1 MTAPISCL
9 LTCGLFICNFIGGP
23 YPCTASAKKSTCR
36 IQGERADCSHL
47 SLSVIPADLPE
58 NISSLDVS
66 HNKLGK
72 MFPESLG
79 RYRGLVHL
87 NASYNSI
94 VRVDER
100 LCQSLPLLLTLNLEH
115 NQVHLLKK
123 EDLGQCSTLTWLNI
137 ANNRLKLQEEPF
149 SGLQNLEHLDVS
161 KNKLQS
167 AKLGSQPQLP
177 SLRSL
182 CLGQNAFTTLKTE
195 DFSYLRSSP
204 SLQAL
209 NLSYTSVKTVE
220 SGSFQPISG
229 LRTLILDG
237 SDMSSEAM
245 SKLLSELSVTAINSL
260 SLQRM
265 KLVAL
270 RNQTFASLQK
280 TNLTYLDLSE
290 NGMTTIEDGSFQ
302 WLPKLQSLILTDN
315 SLKRLTRGTFQGLKM
330 LRKLQLT
337 KALVKKHTSLPVIE
351 DYAFQPLN
359 NLKSLILNRTAFLKI
374 TEQTFTGLTS
384 LMELDLSW
392 SSYVQTP
399 QRGIT
404 NKTFVSL
411 KDSPLRRLNLEGNA
425 LTELQPGSF
434 SALSNLTVLI
444 LNYNFIKQ
452 TLTGREFEGLS
463 QIREIYL
470 SNNVQSINLTSS
482 SFVNVSS
489 LRVLTLGK
497 SLKAEALNQD
507 PSPLRPLSNLTV
519 LDLSNN
525 NIANIRKNVLEGLT
539 DLRELKL
546 QHNNLARLWK
556 MANLGGPV
564 LFLKDTQKL
573 ETLLLDYNGF
583 DEIPVKALQGL
594 TSLSLL
600 TLSNNLLNNL
610 KDAVFDDLK
619 SLRFLSLAKNLIT
632 TVRPEVFQTPMS
644 NLSVLLMDKN
654 PFDCTCESILWFVT
668 KLNNT
673 NGTSVPGLKE
683 NYKCNTP
690 LVYFNR
696 SIMDF
701 DPLSCKDTTPF
712 QALYMLSSTVVL
724 IMMVSA
730 FLIRFQGWRIQFYW
744 NVLINRTL
752 GFSDATGEEANGFEY
767 DAYVI
772 HAEEDAS
779 WVTKQMIP
787 LETAKCKFCLEERD
801 SILGMTYL
809 ASIMENMRKSRKILF
824 VVTES
829 LLKDPW
835 CRRFKV
841 HHALHQVIEASRDSV
856 VLVFLQDVND
866 YKLSRSL
873 FLRRGML
880 RPCCILE
887 WPVQRERVP
896 AFHQKLLIALGMT
909 NRLQD

>member
-1 MTAPISCL
+1 MTAPLSCL
-9 LTCGLFICNFIGGP
+9 LTCSLFIFNFIGGP
-23 YPCTASAKKSTCR
+23 YPCMASAKKSTCI
-36 IQGERADCSHL
+36 IQGGRADCSHL
-47 SLSVIPADLPE
+47 SLRVIPSDLPS

-66 HNKLGK
+66 HNKLVKVPGD
-72 MFPESLG
+72 SLG
-79 RYRGLVHL
+79 RYRGLIHL

-94 VRVDER
+94 ARVDES
-100 LCQSLPLLLTLNLEH
+100 LCQSLPLLQTLNLEH

-123 EDLGQCSTLTWLNI
+123 EDLGQCTTLTWLNI

-149 SGLQNLEHLDVS
+149 SGLQNLQHLDVS

-167 AKLGSQPQLP
+167 AKLGSRPQLP

-182 CLGQNAFTTLKTE
+182 CLGQNVFTSLKSE
-195 DFSYLRSSP
+195 DFSYLSSSP

-209 NLSYTSVKTVE
+209 NLSYVSLKTVE
-220 SGSFQPISG
+220 SRCFQPISG

-237 SDMSSEAM
+237 SDMSSQAM
-245 SKLLSELSVTAINSL
+245 SKLLSALSATAIDSL

-270 RNQTFASLQK
+270 GNLTFAELQK
-280 TNLTYLDLSE
+280 TNLTYLDLSA
-290 NGMTTIEDGSFQ
+290 NGMTNIEDGSFQ
-302 WLPKLQSLILTDN
+302 WLPKLQSLILSDN
-315 SLKRLTRGTFQGLKM
+315 NLRRLTRGTFQGLKT
-330 LRKLQLT
+330 LKKLQLT
-337 KALVKKHTSLPVIE
+337 SALGKKHTSPAVIE
-351 DYAFQPLN
+351 DYAFQSLN
-359 NLKSLILNRTAFLKI
+359 NLKSLMLDHTAFLKI
-374 TEQTFTGLTS
+374 TEKTFTGLTS
-384 LMELDLSW
+384 LTELDLSW
-392 SSYVQTP
+392 SSYTQTP
-399 QRGIT
+399 QRGLT

-411 KDSPLRRLNLEGNA
+411 KDSPLKKLNLAGNA

-434 SALSNLTVLI
+434 SALSSLVVLI
-444 LNYNFIKQ
+444 LDFNFIKQ

-463 QIREIYL
+463 QIQEIHL
-470 SNNVQSINLTSS
+470 SNNIQSINLTSS
-482 SFVNVSS
+482 SFVNVSCV
-489 LRVLTLGK
+489 RVLTLGK
-497 SLKAEALNQD
+497 SLKAEALNKD
-507 PSPLRPLSNLTV
+507 PSPLWPLTNLTV

-525 NIANIRKNVLEGLT
+525 NIANIRTNLLKGLT
-539 DLRELKL
+539 DLKVLKL

-564 LFLKDTQKL
+564 LFLKDTHKL
-573 ETLLLDYNGF
+573 ETLQMDYNGL
-583 DEIPVKALQGL
+583 DEIPVGALQGL
-594 TSLSLL
+594 TSLSVL

-610 KDAVFDDLK
+610 KNPVFDDLK
-619 SLRFLSLAKNLIT
+619 SLRVLTLAKNLIT
-632 TVRPEVFQTPMS
+632 NVRPEVFQTPMS
-644 NLSVLLMDKN
+644 NLSVLWMDKN
-654 PFDCTCESILWFVT
+654 PFDCTCEGILWFVT
-668 KLNNT
+668 RLNNT
-673 NGTSVPGLKE
+673 NGTSVPGLKD

-690 LVYFNR
+690 LMYFNR

-701 DPLSCKDTTPF
+701 DPMSCKDKTPF
-712 QALYMLSSTVVL
+712 QALYMLSSTAVL

-730 FLIRFQGWRIQFYW
+730 LLVRFQGWRIQFYW

-752 GFSDATGEEANGFEY
+752 GFSDATAEEANGFEY
-767 DAYVI
+767 DAYII
-772 HAEEDAS
+772 HAEEDAG
-779 WVTKQMIP
+779 WVTKQMTP
-787 LETAKCKFCLEERD
+787 LESAKYRFCWEERD
-801 SILGMTYL
+801 SIPGMFYL
-809 ASIMENMRKSRKILF
+809 ESIMENMRKSRKILF

-880 RPCCILE
+880 RPRCILE

>member
-1 MTAPISCL
+1 MIAPLSCL
-9 LTCGLFICNFIGGP
+9 LTCSLFIFNFIGGP
-23 YPCTASAKKSTCR
+23 YPCMASAKKSTCI
-36 IQGERADCSHL
+36 IQGGRADCSHL
-47 SLSVIPADLPE
+47 SLRVIPSDLPS

-66 HNKLGK
+66 HNKLVKVPGD
-72 MFPESLG
+72 SIG
-79 RYRGLVHL
+79 RYRGLIHL

-94 VRVDER
+94 ARVDES
-100 LCQSLPLLLTLNLEH
+100 LCQSLPLLQTLNLEH

-123 EDLGQCSTLTWLNI
+123 EDLGQCTTLTRLNI

-149 SGLQNLEHLDVS
+149 SGLQNLQHLDVS

-167 AKLGSQPQLP
+167 AKLGSRPQLP

-182 CLGQNAFTTLKTE
+182 CLGQNVFTSLKSE
-195 DFSYLRSSP
+195 DFSYLSSSP

-209 NLSYTSVKTVE
+209 NLSYVSLKTVE
-220 SGSFQPISG
+220 SRCFQPISG

-237 SDMSSEAM
+237 SDVSSQAM
-245 SKLLSELSVTAINSL
+245 SKLLSALSATAIDSL

-270 RNQTFASLQK
+270 RNLTFAELQK
-280 TNLTYLDLSE
+280 TNLTYLDLSA
-290 NGMTTIEDGSFQ
+290 NGMTNIEDGSFQ
-302 WLPKLQSLILTDN
+302 WLPKLQSLILSDN
-315 SLKRLTRGTFQGLKM
+315 NLRRLTRGTFQGLKM
-330 LRKLQLT
+330 LKKLQLG
-337 KALVKKHTSLPVIE
+337 KKHISSAVIE
-351 DYAFQPLN
+351 DYAFEPLN
-359 NLKSLILNRTAFLKI
+359 NLKTLMLDHTAFSKI
-374 TEQTFTGLTS
+374 TEKTFTGLTS
-384 LMELDLSW
+384 LTELDLSW
-392 SSYVQTP
+392 SSYTQTQ
-399 QRGIT
+399 QRRLT

-411 KDSPLRRLNLEGNA
+411 KDSPLRKLNLTANA
-425 LTELQPGSF
+425 LTEIQPGSF
-434 SALSNLTVLI
+434 SALSSLHVLI
-444 LNYNFIKQ
+444 LDLNFIKQ

-463 QIREIYL
+463 QIQEIHL
-470 SNNVQSINLTSS
+470 SNNIQSINLTSS

-497 SLKAEALNQD
+497 SLKAEALNKD
-507 PSPLRPLSNLTV
+507 PSPLWPLTNLTV

-525 NIANIRKNVLEGLT
+525 NIANIRTNLLKGLT
-539 DLRELKL
+539 NLKVLKL

-564 LFLKDTQKL
+564 LFLRDTHKL
-573 ETLLLDYNGF
+573 ETLQMDYNGL
-583 DEIPVKALQGL
+583 DEIPVGALQGL
-594 TSLSLL
+594 TSLSVL

-610 KDAVFDDLK
+610 KNAVFDDLK
-619 SLRFLSLAKNLIT
+619 SLRVLTLAKNLIT
-632 TVRPEVFQTPMS
+632 NVRPEVFQTPMS
-644 NLSVLLMDKN
+644 NLSVLWMDKN
-654 PFDCTCESILWFVT
+654 PFDCTCEGILWFVT
-668 KLNNT
+668 RLNNT
-673 NGTSVPGLKE
+673 NGTSVPGLKD

-690 LVYFNR
+690 LMYFNR

-701 DPLSCKDTTPF
+701 DPMSCKDKTPF
-712 QALYMLSSTVVL
+712 QALYMLSSTAVL

-730 FLIRFQGWRIQFYW
+730 LLVRFQGWRIQFYW

-752 GFSDATGEEANGFEY
+752 GFSDATAEEANGFEY
-767 DAYVI
+767 DAYII
-772 HAEEDAS
+772 HAEEDAG
-779 WVTKQMIP
+779 WVTKQMTP
-787 LETAKCKFCLEERD
+787 LESGKYRFCWEERD
-801 SILGMTYL
+801 SIPGMFYL
-809 ASIMENMRKSRKILF
+809 ESIMENMRKSRKILF

-880 RPCCILE
+880 RPRCILE